1 MIDVLLSMPAWQAM
15 ALSALMPGVGTL
27 SAIWLTYE
35 AGRFVR
41 LAMTGRL

>member
-1 MIDVLLSMPAWQAM
+1 MIDVLLSMPAWQAL
-15 ALSALMPGVGTL
+15 AVSAVAPGVVTL